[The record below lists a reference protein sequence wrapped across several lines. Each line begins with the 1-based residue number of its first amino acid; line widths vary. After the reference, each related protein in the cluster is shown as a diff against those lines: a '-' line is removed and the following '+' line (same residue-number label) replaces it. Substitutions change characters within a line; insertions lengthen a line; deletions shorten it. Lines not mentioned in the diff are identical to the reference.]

1 MALSELDIEPID
13 TPLPPRVAEFLREAD
28 QRIDRFRFDH
38 VLPGFVP
45 SDFPNVYRTLD
56 ALLKGRVAPGRVFC
70 EWGSGF
76 GVVTCLASMLGYDA
90 CGIEIEPELVVAARE
105 LAADFGVNVEFVEGS
120 FILDDEDEL
129 PEADSMSWTRFDGA
143 NGFEELGLD
152 PEDFDVVFAYPWP
165 GEERRLRQLFDNHA
179 AVGAVLVSYHGQE
192 GLRVAR
198 KVPGKRRR

>member
-1 MALSELDIEPID
+1 MALSELDIEPVD
-13 TPLPPRVAEFLREAD
+13 APLPSRVAEFLREAD

-38 VLPGFVP
+38 VIPGFVP
-45 SDFPNVYRTLD
+45 SDFTNVYRTLD
-56 ALLKGRVAPGRVFC
+56 SLLKGRVAPGRVFC

-90 CGIEIEPELVVAARE
+90 CGIEIETELVVAARE

-120 FILDDEDEL
+120 FIVDHEDDL

-143 NGFEELGLD
+143 NAFEELGLD

-192 GLRVAR
+192 GIRVAR
-198 KVPGKRRR
+198 KVPGKKRR